1 MSRVTQFILFVL
13 LFGVIWMTATNLNI
27 PKQGDLE
34 NASHQVLEL
43 INQERQR
50 LNVNPLIWDNKLAE
64 LARLHSQYM
73 ADSDEYRHS
82 RYGYTENIMIGAKP
96 KEVYSAW
103 KNSPRHYAN
112 MTDGNLAYAGIGMG
126 IKLTNITIGSIDIT
140 INTSRSFTTFIAK

>member
-1 MSRVTQFILFVL
+1 
-13 LFGVIWMTATNLNI
+13 
-27 PKQGDLE
+27 
-34 NASHQVLEL
+34 
-43 INQERQR
+43 
-50 LNVNPLIWDNKLAE
+50 
-64 LARLHSQYM
+64 M